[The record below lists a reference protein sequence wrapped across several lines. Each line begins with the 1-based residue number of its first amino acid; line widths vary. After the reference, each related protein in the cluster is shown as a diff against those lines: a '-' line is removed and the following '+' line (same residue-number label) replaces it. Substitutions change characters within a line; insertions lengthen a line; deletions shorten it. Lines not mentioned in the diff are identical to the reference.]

1 MRIASR
7 TCEQTEAHPLYR
19 MSQYLI
25 SFGVGTRMC
34 GGQNLAQIVLRA
46 ALAAIVSNFDISA
59 NRDETNERTMEIKDA
74 FVSLI
79 TDLVCSSR

>member
-1 MRIASR
+1 
-7 TCEQTEAHPLYR
+7 

-74 FVSLI
+74 FVS
-79 TDLVCSSR
+79 

>member
-1 MRIASR
+1 
-7 TCEQTEAHPLYR
+7 

-74 FVSLI
+74 FVSQI
-79 TDLVCSSR
+79 FVRSCTRR